1 MVEPPQD
8 LELQMLIDRTA
19 SYVCRQN
26 LEFGHQKGAEKI
38 GVVKKLHKEKF
49 SFLFPENKY
58 NSYYLFKV
66 RLQSIT
72 IYSSLETVCLFLLV
86 YRWQS
91 LKQLKSF
98 VDSLTGGALHGDAR
112 EEASRGASRA
122 EPSWPQAQ
130 SRREPFW
137 DARTH
142 PQVTSHPKRILQLMR
157 LELSLGLVNWY
168 GRISNE
174 KMRLSSIK
182 NERKLV
188 TCET

>member
-1 MVEPPQD
+1 MCSFFVFITTLRIKLSFYFDERQASEDQSDEVMVEPPQD

-49 SFLFPENKY
+49 AFLFPENKY

-112 EEASRGASRA
+112 EEAS
-122 EPSWPQAQ
+122 
-130 SRREPFW
+130 
-137 DARTH
+137 
-142 PQVTSHPKRILQLMR
+142 
-157 LELSLGLVNWY
+157 
-168 GRISNE
+168 
-174 KMRLSSIK
+174 
-182 NERKLV
+182 
-188 TCET
+188 

>member
-49 SFLFPENKY
+49 AFLFPENKY

-98 VDSLTGGALHGDAR
+98 VDSLTGGALHGDAG
-112 EEASRGASRA
+112 EEAS
-122 EPSWPQAQ
+122 
-130 SRREPFW
+130 
-137 DARTH
+137 
-142 PQVTSHPKRILQLMR
+142 
-157 LELSLGLVNWY
+157 
-168 GRISNE
+168 
-174 KMRLSSIK
+174 
-182 NERKLV
+182 
-188 TCET
+188 